1 MQAEPTDEALVL
13 TYGRGDPSACEAP
26 YRKHRGPGFGSAQT
40 WPLPWRSTLQHLPT
54 GLLLMA
60 VSKLD
65 IGAVLAALAEP
76 RRAEIVRL
84 LEQGYRSQ
92 RELSETLDMSQP
104 LISPHLKGLRD
115 AGLVGATVCERITVY
130 ILRPS
135 TLRAMADRLR
145 LMADNAVEIAKVQP
159 C

>member
-1 MQAEPTDEALVL
+1 
-13 TYGRGDPSACEAP
+13 
-26 YRKHRGPGFGSAQT
+26 
-40 WPLPWRSTLQHLPT
+40 
-54 GLLLMA
+54 MA
-60 VSKLD
+60 VAKLD

-76 RRAEIVRL
+76 RRTEIVRL

-104 LISPHLKGLRD
+104 LISHHLKVLRD
-115 AGLVGATVCERITVY
+115 AGLVGSTVCERITVY

-135 TLRAMADRLR
+135 TLGAMADRLR
-145 LMADNAVEIAKVQP
+145 TMADNAVEIAKIKP